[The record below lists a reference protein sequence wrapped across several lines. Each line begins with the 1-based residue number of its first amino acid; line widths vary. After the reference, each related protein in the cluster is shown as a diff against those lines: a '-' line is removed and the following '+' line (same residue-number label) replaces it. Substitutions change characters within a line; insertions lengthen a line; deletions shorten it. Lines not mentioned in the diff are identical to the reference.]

1 MKIVAYLIVVLLI
14 GAIAGLLIYEVSGL
28 IKSVKKYRKQKKSK
42 NNPIDDNSTK
52 KGE

>member
-14 GAIAGLLIYEVSGL
+14 GAIAGLLVYEVTGL
-28 IKSVKKYRKQKKSK
+28 IKSIKKYRKQKKLK
-42 NNPIDDNSTK
+42 DNPIEDNSTK